1 MKKKL
6 AYVVLFLVAA
16 LFPALGACYE
26 RAVCCSRIWCARQ
39 AFKGRLSG
47 RS

>member
-6 AYVVLFLVAA
+6 AYVVLFAIAA

-26 RAVCCSRIWCARQ
+26 RAVETQPQ
-39 AFKGRLSG
+39 AEATP
-47 RS
+47 

>member
-6 AYVVLFLVAA
+6 AYLILIAIAA

-26 RAVCCSRIWCARQ
+26 REIASQKAAQ
-39 AFKGRLSG
+39 EAAATP
-47 RS
+47 